1 MSAIMSN
8 PLLPTCIFI
17 CKLVFIMNIPILIT
31 CTRPYIRVFCM
42 FYFTI
47 LDNRQQ
53 LNEITHFI
61 DASNVYGSTASE
73 LSVLRDGTTGY
84 ICVIL

>member
-1 MSAIMSN
+1 
-8 PLLPTCIFI
+8 
-17 CKLVFIMNIPILIT
+17 
-31 CTRPYIRVFCM
+31 M
-42 FYFTI
+42 FYFTF
-47 LDNRQQ
+47 LDYRQQ

-84 ICVIL
+84 ICVTTGLLTNFFK